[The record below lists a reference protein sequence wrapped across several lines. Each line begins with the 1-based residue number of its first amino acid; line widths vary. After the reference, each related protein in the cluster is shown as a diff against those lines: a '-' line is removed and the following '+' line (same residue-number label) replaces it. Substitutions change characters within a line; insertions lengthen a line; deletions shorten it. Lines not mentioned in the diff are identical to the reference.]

1 MVEFERF
8 ELDNGLRVIFH
19 KDVSTP
25 MAVVNTLYDVGARD
39 ESPERT
45 GFAHLFEHLM
55 FGGSI
60 NIPNFDGPL
69 QEAGGSNNA
78 FTSNDITNYYDVVPV
93 QNLETALWLES
104 DRMLSLAFT
113 EKSLEVQR
121 SVVIEE
127 FKQRYLNQPY
137 GDLWLEFRPLAY
149 KVHPYRWATIGK
161 NIEHI
166 QEATMEE
173 VKDFFNTHYH
183 PGNAILCIAGNL
195 ELDEVKRL
203 VQKWYGDI
211 PSREKKVRKLPQE
224 PKQNEFRTKTI
235 ERDVPSDVY
244 TYGFKMAGKGQE
256 GYYEADLISD
266 VLGRGKSSR
275 LYKRLKKELELVT
288 DINAYVMGSTDT
300 GLLMI
305 SIHPSDGATLAQI
318 EEELWKIL
326 DELKINLI
334 EKKELEK
341 IINKVKTTKAFSEQG
356 VLNKS
361 IALAMNELLDDANL
375 INTET
380 DFYEKVTVEGIQKYA
395 NEILQKTNCTQLII
409 KAKKNDE

>member
-1 MVEFERF
+1 MVKFERF

-19 KDVSTP
+19 KDITTP

-55 FGGSI
+55 FGGSV

-173 VKDFFNTHYH
+173 VKAFFKAHYY

-195 ELDEVKRL
+195 ELEEVKRL
-203 VQKWYGDI
+203 VEKWYGDI
-211 PSREKKVRKLPQE
+211 PSQEKKVRNLPQE
-224 PKQNEFRTKTI
+224 PKQTEFRTKTI
-235 ERDVPSDVY
+235 ERDVPSDLY
-244 TYGFKMAGKGQE
+244 TYGFKMPGKGQK
-256 GYYEADLISD
+256 GYYAADLISD
-266 VLGRGKSSR
+266 ILGRGESSR
-275 LYKRLKKELELVT
+275 LYKQLKKKLELVT
-288 DINAYVMGSTDT
+288 NINAYVMGSMDT
-300 GLLMI
+300 GLLI
-305 SIHPSDGATLAQI
+305 LSVHPSDNATL
-318 EEELWKIL
+318 EEIDAEIWAIL
-326 DELKINLI
+326 DELKSTLI
-334 EKKELEK
+334 EEAELEK

-361 IALAMNELLDDANL
+361 MALAMNELQGDANF

-380 DFYEKVTVEGIQKYA
+380 AEYEKVTVEEIRIQA

-409 KAKKNDE
+409 KAKKDDK